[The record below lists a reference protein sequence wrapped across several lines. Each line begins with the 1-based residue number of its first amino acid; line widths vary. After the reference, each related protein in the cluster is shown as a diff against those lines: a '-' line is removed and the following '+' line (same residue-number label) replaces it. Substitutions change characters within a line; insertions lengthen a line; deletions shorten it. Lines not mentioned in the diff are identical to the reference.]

1 MSFPLGGES
10 KVVRAQ
16 LKEISDEELA
26 ARIARTASE
35 DACTELFNRYKQRI
49 YLWCYSYTHETED
62 AVDLAQEIFIKVF
75 KNIDR
80 FAGLSRFSTWVYQV
94 ARNHCLGELA
104 KKRRRWWKRMI
115 SIEGDETLQIADEDV
130 YQALDVEGDLERIIE
145 SAKQVMTEEEM
156 NAFVLHYREGLT
168 VREIT
173 ALLQCENV
181 TGARTLIQN
190 ARRKFKRLTEEKG
203 FRDER

>member
-1 MSFPLGGES
+1 
-10 KVVRAQ
+10 VRAQ
-16 LKEISDEELA
+16 LQEISDEELA

-35 DACTELFNRYKQRI
+35 VACTELFNRYKQRI
-49 YLWCYSYTHETED
+49 YLWCFNYTHETED

-94 ARNHCLGELA
+94 TRNHCLGELA
-104 KKRRRWWKRMI
+104 KKRRKWWKRMI

-130 YQALDVEGDLERIIE
+130 YQALDVAGDLDRIIE
-145 SAKQVMTEEEM
+145 SAKQVMTEDEM

-173 ALLQCENV
+173 SLLHCENV